1 MTTPTRHMNL
11 ISLQI
16 QEPAGL
22 PLRFQPGWH
31 NVWEA
36 SLHKQSLRRTRA
48 SDWLFR
54 RFGSDTPLA
63 PRKTHLRDNMQAFS
77 DTCHLA
83 LQRPLAR
90 QCLRQKGSKNAL
102 IYFDSWGESS
112 LFEDIDNWRDS
123 LFADILPKK
132 IAYTYALQTF
142 SGKLR
147 GERNG
152 FLLALQMA
160 QDCLHSGVADNVV
173 ICGQH
178 RHFPVLTMSEALTW
192 SPSPAFTQRNNG
204 ALIAV
209 ERNLCMLV
217 SKPTDTLPTLFL
229 HPRITLPAGNKASV
243 AFMAER
249 WRHAAGMPIYSSSP
263 PMSALQTRLQ
273 RAAESSQA
281 AHVSLFARYGDSG
294 SLNPALGLSHW
305 YNNGAPQSAGLVS
318 CLHSEKHW
326 WLLECQ
332 PAGVMP
338 PPHTQDDISVKEN
351 IAAL

>member
-1 MTTPTRHMNL
+1 MISATYMSL
-11 ISLQI
+11 VSLQL

-36 SLHKQSLRRTRA
+36 TLHKQSLHRTRA

-63 PRKTHLRDNMQAFS
+63 PRKTHLRDSMQAFT

-83 LQRPLAR
+83 LQRPQA
-90 QCLRQKGSKNAL
+90 QQHLRQKGGKNAL
-102 IYFDSWGESS
+102 IYFDSWGENS

-132 IAYTYALQTF
+132 IAYTYALQAF

-147 GERNG
+147 GERDG

-192 SPSPAFTQRNNG
+192 SQLPPFTQRNNG

-217 SKPTDTLPTLFL
+217 SKPTGALPTIFL
-229 HPRITLPAGNKASV
+229 NPRIALPAGKKAST
-243 AFMAER
+243 AFIAEC
-249 WRHAAGMPIYSSSP
+249 WRHVAGMQIYSSAP
-263 PMSALQTRLQ
+263 PMSALQTRIQ
-273 RAAESSQA
+273 HAAESSQA
-281 AHVSLFARYGDSG
+281 AHVSLFTKYGDSG

-332 PAGVMP
+332 PGDDAMP
-338 PPHTQDDISVKEN
+338 PSHAQDDINVKEN
-351 IAAL
+351 VAAL